1 MPSSR
6 YAQSVLQ
13 KLLILFGIAL
23 MGVGFIGIR
32 TVDASIPR
40 TAALDPTRSASAS
53 KTEGL
58 DNEVITVSWSGFG
71 PTGQDGSNQTVVLQC
86 SANPQTVAD
95 CFTAD
100 PYPAIANG
108 NRKLGRTLD
117 DGTGSVQFEVRP
129 AAQLPVLNCS
139 ESNPCS
145 VLVYESG
152 ESSIPADG
160 LPQTAAVVAL
170 EFAPSVADCPPVT
183 DFDLRFDG
191 SASASTLFYRW
202 AAEKCDGRN
211 AIVIDYTTGGD
222 NTGRENFLAGLVDG
236 GVTGL
241 AASKY
246 ELESHSE
253 IEDFEY
259 APVDLTAV
267 AVVVNMRDP
276 MTGEPITDLTL
287 SPRLVARLITDSD
300 VTNLFT
306 DPEFRRLNARVRLP
320 LNGLEYPVLRAEK
333 NSDSYIVT
341 SWLVSDEDTSLFL
354 ADEDVYNKPVNDA
367 YIGLEYPRD
376 IFENVA
382 QSANFLPRQG
392 QINVAL
398 KMFYG
403 ISPSGTTPLN
413 PTEIGLLGIVDFPT
427 AQRFGLPTAK
437 LVNAAGV
444 AVAPTEESILAG
456 FESMSTLR
464 NGTKVNDFSSTN
476 EDAYPLVKVDYMM
489 VPTKGIDNEKNESL
503 QAFLKFVVG
512 AGQDILLPGYVEL
525 PDDLKSQTLEVIE
538 SLQDN
543 LIPESTTST
552 TTSTTTT
559 TVYTPDTTSY
569 DSYDTTTTTST
580 PVTTTTTS
588 TPTVIVG
595 RPALE
600 TLPRGQSLQTV
611 PFIFLGGI
619 MSSIGAFWGRIRKG
633 PKK

>member
-1 MPSSR
+1 MGQR
-6 YAQSVLQ
+6 LMV
-13 KLLILFGIAL
+13 LFGLTL
-23 MGVGFIGIR
+23 MAIGFLGIR
-32 TVDASIPR
+32 SVEASPLNK
-40 TAALDPTRSASAS
+40 TTLDPTRSASAS

-58 DNEVITVSWSGFG
+58 DNEVITVSWAGFG

-86 SANPQTVAD
+86 SAEPQTLSD

-129 AAQLPVLNCS
+129 AAQLPALNCS
-139 ESNPCS
+139 ERNPCS
-145 VLVYESG
+145 VLIYESG
-152 ESSIPADG
+152 ESSIPADE
-160 LPQTAAVVAL
+160 LPQTAAIVEL

-222 NTGRENFLAGLVDG
+222 NTGRENFLGGLVDG

-306 DPEFRRLNARVRLP
+306 DPEFRRLNSRVRLP

-333 NSDSYIVT
+333 NADSYIVT
-341 SWLVSDEDTSLFL
+341 SWLVSDENTSLFL

-392 QINVAL
+392 QVNVAL

-413 PTEIGLLGIVDFPT
+413 PTEIGLIGIVDFPT

-456 FESMSTLR
+456 YESMQSLR
-464 NGTKVNDFSSTN
+464 NGTRLNDFASTN
-476 EDAYPLVKVDYMM
+476 EAAYPLVKVDYMM

-503 QAFLKFVVG
+503 QSFLQFVVG
-512 AGQDILLPGYVEL
+512 AGQEILLPGYVEL
-525 PDDLKSQTLEVIE
+525 PDDLKSQTLQVIE
-538 SLQDN
+538 TLKDN

-552 TTSTTTT
+552 TTSTTSTT
-559 TVYTPDTTSY
+559 TVYVPDNTDY
-569 DSYDTTTTTST
+569 GNYDTTTTTAPS
-580 PVTTTTTS
+580 TTTS
-588 TPTVIVG
+588 TSAPPVVVG
-595 RPALE
+595 RPALA

-611 PFIFLGGI
+611 PFIFIGGL

-633 PKK
+633 GKK

>member
-1 MPSSR
+1 M
-6 YAQSVLQ
+6 VGL
-13 KLLILFGIAL
+13 AL
-23 MGVGFIGIR
+23 MTFGFLGIR
-32 TVDASIPR
+32 NVH
-40 TAALDPTRSASAS
+40 AAPIQRSELDPNRSASAS
-53 KTEGL
+53 KLEGL
-58 DNEVITVSWSGFG
+58 DNEVITVTWEGFA

-86 SANPQTVAD
+86 IANPQTLDD
-95 CFTAD
+95 CFTEQ
-100 PYPAIANG
+100 PYPAISNG

-145 VLVYESG
+145 ILIYESG
-152 ESSIPADG
+152 EDSIPSDA
-160 LPQTAAVVAL
+160 LPVTSALVDL

-211 AIVIDYTTGGD
+211 SIVIDYTTGGD

-246 ELESHSE
+246 ELDSHSE

-276 MTGEPITDLTL
+276 MTGEPVTDLTL

-306 DPEFRRLNARVRLP
+306 DPEFRRLNSRVRLP

-333 NSDSYIVT
+333 NSDTFILT
-341 SWLVSDEDTSLFL
+341 SWLVSDENATLFL
-354 ADEDVYNKPVNDA
+354 TDEDIYNKPVNDA

-392 QINVAL
+392 QVNVAL

-403 ISPSGTTPLN
+403 ISPTGTAPLN
-413 PTEIGLLGIVDFPT
+413 PAEIGLIGIVDFPT

-437 LVNAAGV
+437 IVNAAGV

-456 FESMSTLR
+456 FEAMTTLR
-464 NGTKVNDFSSTN
+464 NETRVNDFSNTN
-476 EDAYPLVKVDYMM
+476 EAAYPLVKVDYMM
-489 VPTKGIDNEKNESL
+489 VPTKGLENEKNEKL
-503 QAFLKFVVG
+503 QSFLKFVVG
-512 AGQDILLPGYVEL
+512 AGQEILLPGYVEL
-525 PDDLKSQTLEVIE
+525 PDELKSQTMQVVETLK
-538 SLQDN
+538 DN

-552 TTSTTTT
+552 TSSTTSTTIFVPTTVDYTNYETTTTSITTTT
-559 TVYTPDTTSY
+559 TTTTLPPTTSIE
-569 DSYDTTTTTST
+569 S
-580 PVTTTTTS
+580 
-588 TPTVIVG
+588 
-595 RPALE
+595 RPAIE
-600 TLPRGQSLQTV
+600 SLPRGRSLQTV
-611 PFIFLGGI
+611 PFIFIGGL
-619 MSSIGAFWGRIRKG
+619 MSSLGAIWGRIRKG
-633 PKK
+633 EKQ